1 MKIPFRPYRG
11 LFVVAGFVLA
21 ATFLSSAIGEPDG
34 PAGRSTGPGPSG
46 GGLHGTRAGE
56 PEPRLGRRLDPKLVK
71 LGRTIFFDNIMG
83 LHRDNACAGC
93 HSPAFGFGD
102 SQSIAIGT
110 DNNGIVGPDRTG
122 PRNQRRAPLT
132 INTAFSPS
140 IMLNLRFVSR
150 SGDPFDLSMGASVPF
165 SVGGDTVWN
174 PSSAC
179 FYATCFDAK
188 KMTTLLTVQGH
199 LPPTELIEMA
209 GFTAGVPE
217 DVDPA
222 LYHPSHT
229 VSSGAVSDTVPGPI
243 WGPNGEEGGDSFDMS
258 YSIRQKVLDR
268 FNANAEYVSRFKRIY
283 PEAGGGKITFAMIGA
298 ALAEFQM
305 ANTFANAPL
314 DRFARGHRH
323 AMTESQQRGALLF
336 FTKGCL
342 SCHGV
347 AGASNEMFTDFENYV
362 AGIPQ
367 IAPKGFG
374 LTPGGDPLN
383 PDDFPGNFKFS
394 GEALDEDFGREE
406 VTGDEEDRYK
416 FRTSPLRNIALQA
429 AFFHNGSFTRLEDAL
444 HYHLETLDLAP
455 SYDATAA
462 GLDADL
468 TVRKGPIQ
476 PVLDRLEPEIAA
488 LGDLNLSPRE
498 FRDLLAFLRDGLL
511 DPDARPEKLCRQI
524 PETVPSGL
532 KVLEFQ
538 GCPAHGDGDDGP
550 EHEDD

>member
-1 MKIPFRPYRG
+1 MKSLWRGYRG
-11 LFVVAGFVLA
+11 LIGMAGLVLA
-21 ATFLSSAIGEPDG
+21 ATFLSSANAAQPDRLEDRLARVLRQ
-34 PAGRSTGPGPSG
+34 AGFTGRVQQS
-46 GGLHGTRAGE
+46 L
-56 PEPRLGRRLDPKLVK
+56 EPRLGRRLDPKLVK
-71 LGRTIFFDNIMG
+71 LGGTIFFDNILG
-83 LHRDNACAGC
+83 LHRDNSCAGC

-132 INTAFSPS
+132 INTAFSHS
-140 IMLNLRFVSR
+140 LMLNLRFVSR
-150 SGDPFDLSMGASVPF
+150 SGDPFDLSQGASVPF

-179 FYATCFDAK
+179 IDATCFDAT

-209 GFTAGVPE
+209 GFTAEEPS
-217 DVDPA
+217 DVDSR
-222 LYHPSHT
+222 LYHESHR
-229 VSSGAVSDTVPGPI
+229 VSSGAFSDTVPGPI
-243 WGPNGEEGGDSFDMS
+243 AGPNGSPTDSVDMS
-258 YSIRQKVLDR
+258 YSIRQMVLDR
-268 FNANAEYVSRFKRIY
+268 FNANGEYVARFGRIY
-283 PEAGGGKITFAMIGA
+283 PEARGGEITFAMIGA

-314 DRFARGHRH
+314 DRFARGERP
-323 AMTESQQRGALLF
+323 ALTQSQQRGALLF
-336 FTKGCL
+336 FTRGNCV

-374 LTPGGDPLN
+374 LKPDGDPLN
-383 PDDFPGNFKFS
+383 PDDFPGNFAFS
-394 GEALDEDFGREE
+394 GPGSDEDFGREE
-406 VTGDEEDRYK
+406 VTGDPADRYK
-416 FRTSPLRNIALQA
+416 YRTSPLRNIALQA

-444 HYHLETLDLAP
+444 RYHLETRKLAR
-455 SYDATAA
+455 SYDAEAA

-468 TVRKGPIQ
+468 TVRKGPVQ
-476 PVLDRLEPEIAA
+476 PVLRRLEPKIAA
-488 LGDLNLSPRE
+488 LGDLDLSPRE
-498 FRDLLAFLRDGLL
+498 FQDLLAFLRDGLL
-511 DPDARPEKLCRQI
+511 DPDARPEKLCKQI

-538 GCPAHGDGDDGP
+538 GCPAPRGDGDEP
-550 EHEDD
+550 QHEED

>member
-1 MKIPFRPYRG
+1 M
-11 LFVVAGFVLA
+11 LA
-21 ATFLSSAIGEPDG
+21 ATFLSSANADQPERLEDRLARVLKQVGFT
-34 PAGRSTGPGPSG
+34 GRVQES
-46 GGLHGTRAGE
+46 L
-56 PEPRLGRRLDPKLVK
+56 EPRLGRRLDPKLVK

-93 HSPAFGFGD
+93 HSPAAGFGD

-110 DNNGIVGPDRTG
+110 DNNGIVGPGRTG

-132 INTAFSPS
+132 INTVFSPS
-140 IMLNLRFVSR
+140 LMLNLRFVSR
-150 SGDPFDLSMGASVPF
+150 SGDPFDLSLGASVPLP
-165 SVGGDTVWN
+165 VGGDTVWN

-179 FYATCFDAK
+179 FYATCFDPR

-209 GFTAGVPE
+209 GFTAEVPG

-229 VSSGAVSDTVPGPI
+229 VSSGALSDTVPGPI
-243 WGPNGEEGGDSFDMS
+243 AGPNGSPPDSFDMS

-268 FNANAEYVSRFKRIY
+268 FNANAEYVSRFGRIY

-323 AMTESQQRGALLF
+323 ALTESQQRGALLF
-336 FTKGCL
+336 FTRGNCV

-362 AGIPQ
+362 AGIPP
-367 IAPKGFG
+367 IAPGGFG
-374 LTPGGDPLN
+374 LKPGGDPLN
-383 PDDFPGNFKFS
+383 PDDFPGNFAFS
-394 GEALDEDFGREE
+394 GPAADEDFGREE
-406 VTGDEEDRYK
+406 VTGDPADRYK

-444 HYHLETLDLAP
+444 RYHLETLDLAP
-455 SYDATAA
+455 AYDAVAA

-468 TVRKGPIQ
+468 TVRKGPLQ
-476 PVLDRLEPEIAA
+476 PVLDRLEPRIAA

-498 FRDLLAFLRDGLL
+498 FQDLLAFLRDGLL
-511 DPDARPEKLCRQI
+511 DPDARPEKLCKQI

-538 GCPAHGDGDDGP
+538 GCPAPRGGGDGP
-550 EHEDD
+550 EHEGD

>member
-1 MKIPFRPYRG
+1 MKSPWRRYRG
-11 LFVVAGFVLA
+11 LIGVAGLVLA
-21 ATFLSSAIGEPDG
+21 AAFLSSANAAQPGRVEDRLARVLRE
-34 PAGRSTGPGPSG
+34 AGFTGRVQQS
-46 GGLHGTRAGE
+46 L
-56 PEPRLGRRLDPKLVK
+56 EPRLGRRLDPKLVK
-71 LGRTIFFDNIMG
+71 LGQTIFFDNIMG

-122 PRNQRRAPLT
+122 PRNQRRAPLM
-132 INTAFSPS
+132 INTAFSHS
-140 IMLNLRFVSR
+140 LMLNLRFVSR
-150 SGDPFDLSMGASVPF
+150 SGDPFDLSLGASVPLP
-165 SVGGDTVWN
+165 VGGDTVWN

-179 FYATCFDAK
+179 FYATCFDAT

-209 GFTAGVPE
+209 GFTAEVPG

-222 LYHPSHT
+222 LYHASHR
-229 VSSGAVSDTVPGPI
+229 VSSGAFSDTVPGPI
-243 WGPNGEEGGDSFDMS
+243 AGPNGSPPDSFDMS

-268 FNANAEYVSRFKRIY
+268 FNANGEYVARFGRIY
-283 PEAGGGKITFAMIGA
+283 PEARGGKITFAMIGA

-305 ANTFANAPL
+305 DNTFANAPL
-314 DRFARGHRH
+314 DRFARGYRR
-323 AMTESQQRGALLF
+323 ALTESQQRGALLF
-336 FTKGCL
+336 FTRGTCV

-374 LTPGGDPLN
+374 LRRGGDPLN
-383 PDDFPGNFKFS
+383 AEDFPGNFAFS
-394 GEALDEDFGREE
+394 GALDEDFGRQE
-406 VTGDEEDRYK
+406 VTGDPEDRYK

-444 HYHLETLDLAP
+444 RYHLETLDLAP
-455 SYDATAA
+455 SYDAAAA

-468 TVRKGPIQ
+468 TVRKGPSQ
-476 PVLDRLEPEIAA
+476 PVLDRLEPGIAA

-498 FRDLLAFLRDGLL
+498 FQDLLAFLRDGLL
-511 DPDARPEKLCRQI
+511 DPDARPEKLCKQI
-524 PETVPSGL
+524 PKTVPSGL

-538 GCPAHGDGDDGP
+538 GCPAHRGDGDGP
-550 EHEDD
+550 EHEED

>member
-1 MKIPFRPYRG
+1 MKSPFRLYRG
-11 LFVVAGFVLA
+11 PIGVAGLVLA
-21 ATFLSSAIGEPDG
+21 ATFISSANADQPDRLEDRLARALRE
-34 PAGRSTGPGPSG
+34 AGFTGRVQES
-46 GGLHGTRAGE
+46 L
-56 PEPRLGRRLDPKLVK
+56 EPRLGRRLDPKRVK

-93 HSPAFGFGD
+93 HSPAAGFGD

-110 DNNGIVGPDRTG
+110 DNNGVVGPDRTG

-140 IMLNLRFVSR
+140 LMLNLRFVSR
-150 SGDPFDLSMGASVPF
+150 SGDPFDLSPGASVPF
-165 SVGGDTVWN
+165 SIGGDTVWN

-199 LPPTELIEMA
+199 FPPTELIEMA
-209 GFTAGVPE
+209 GFTAEVPG

-222 LYHPSHT
+222 LYHPSHR
-229 VSSGAVSDTVPGPI
+229 VSSGAFSDTVPGPI
-243 WGPNGEEGGDSFDMS
+243 AGPNGSPPDSFDTS

-283 PEAGGGKITFAMIGA
+283 PEADGGKITFAMIGA

-323 AMTESQQRGALLF
+323 ALTAAQQRGALLF
-336 FTKGCL
+336 FTTGKCV

-347 AGASNEMFTDFENYV
+347 AGVSNEMFTDFDNYV

-367 IAPKGFG
+367 IAPKDFG
-374 LTPGGDPLN
+374 LRPSGDPLN
-383 PDDFPGNFKFS
+383 PDDFPGNFAFS
-394 GEALDEDFGREE
+394 GPASDEDFGREE
-406 VTGDEEDRYK
+406 VTGNPADRYK

-429 AFFHNGSFTRLEDAL
+429 AFFHNGSFTKLEEAL
-444 HYHLETLDLAP
+444 RYHLDTLDLAP
-455 SYDATAA
+455 SYDAAAA
-462 GLDADL
+462 GVDADL
-468 TVRKGPIQ
+468 TVRKGPLQ
-476 PVLDRLEPEIAA
+476 PVLDRLEPRIAA

-498 FRDLLAFLRDGLL
+498 FQDLLAFLRDGLL
-511 DPDARPEKLCRQI
+511 DPDARPEKLCKQI

-538 GCPAHGDGDDGP
+538 GCPAHRGADEGP
-550 EHEDD
+550 EHEED

>member
-1 MKIPFRPYRG
+1 MKTPFRPYRVSI
-11 LFVVAGFVLA
+11 LVAALALA
-21 ATFLSSAIGEPDG
+21 ATFISSANADEPDRLEDRLARVLKA
-34 PAGRSTGPGPSG
+34 AGFTGRVQES
-46 GGLHGTRAGE
+46 L
-56 PEPRLGRRLDPKLVK
+56 EPRLGRRLDPKLAN

-102 SQSIAIGT
+102 SQSMAIGT

-132 INTAFSPS
+132 INTPFSPS
-140 IMLNLRFVSR
+140 MMLNLRFVSR
-150 SGDPFDLSMGASVPF
+150 SADPFDLSLGASVPF
-165 SVGGDTVWN
+165 SIGGDTVWN

-179 FYATCFDAK
+179 FHATCFDAK

-199 LPPTELIEMA
+199 FPPTELIEMA
-209 GFTAGVPE
+209 GFTAEVPGN
-217 DVDPA
+217 VDPA
-222 LYHPSHT
+222 LYHASHR

-243 WGPNGEEGGDSFDMS
+243 WGPNGEGTDSFDMS

-268 FNANAEYVSRFKRIY
+268 FNANTEYVSRFKRIY

-305 ANTFANAPL
+305 SNTFANAPL
-314 DRFARGHRH
+314 DRFARGHRQ
-323 AMTESQQRGALLF
+323 AMTESQQRGAMIF
-336 FTKGCL
+336 FTRGCL

-367 IAPKGFG
+367 VAPKGFG
-374 LTPGGDPLN
+374 LKAGGDPSN
-383 PDDFPGNFKFS
+383 ADDFPGNFAFS
-394 GEALDEDFGREE
+394 GPASDEDFGREE
-406 VTGDEEDRYK
+406 VTGDPADRYK

-444 HYHLETLDLAP
+444 HYHLDTLHLAP
-455 SYDATAA
+455 SYDAVAA

-468 TVRKGPIQ
+468 TVRKGPMQ
-476 PVLDRLEPEIAA
+476 PVLDRLEPRIAA
-488 LGDLNLSPRE
+488 LADLNLSPRE
-498 FRDLLAFLRDGLL
+498 FQDLLAFLRDGLL
-511 DPDARPEKLCRQI
+511 DQDARPERLCKQI
-524 PETVPSGL
+524 PESVPSGL

-538 GCPAHGDGDDGP
+538 GCPAHGGGDDEP
-550 EHEDD
+550 QHEDD